1 MALGIA
7 LIVGGLFEQAG
18 LAMIVGAY
26 VVGLSLSKTDIS
38 FAIQNAL
45 HPLYNFFVPIFFV
58 VMGMLVDI
66 RVFADMNVLKV
77 GLVFSLLAILAKV
90 VGCALPAI
98 FMNFNMIGSLRI
110 GAGMVP
116 RGEVALIIAGIG
128 AGTMMTLNGKEAPI
142 LDSRFFGVAII
153 MTLLTTVVAPPLLAA
168 LLNLAAKGIR
178 KEEKVENSVNSN
190 FSFPSEPLRD
200 FVFK

>member
-66 RVFADMNVLKV
+66 RVFSDADVLKW
-77 GLVFSLLAILAKV
+77 GLIYSAIAVLTKI
-90 VGCALPAI
+90 VGCAVPAY
-98 FMNFNMIGSLRI
+98 FMNFNFVGAVRI
-110 GAGMVP
+110 GMGMIP

-128 AGTMMTLNGKEAPI
+128 AGTMMTLNGKDTPI

>member
-1 MALGIA
+1 
-7 LIVGGLFEQAG
+7 
-18 LAMIVGAY
+18 MIVGAY

-58 VMGMLVDI
+58 IMGMLVDI
-66 RVFADMNVLKV
+66 RVFADTNVLKV
-77 GLVFSLLAILAKV
+77 GLIFSLLAVLAKV
-90 VGCALPAI
+90 VGCAVPAI
-98 FMNFNMIGSLRI
+98 FMNFNMLGALRI

-128 AGTMMTLNGKEAPI
+128 AGTLVTLNGVKTPI

-153 MTLLTTVVAPPLLAA
+153 MTLLTTVVAPPLLTV
-168 LLNLAAKGIR
+168 LLNFAAKGIR
-178 KEEKVENSVNSN
+178 KEEKTENSVNTN
-190 FSFPSEPLRD
+190 FSFPSETLRD

>member
-1 MALGIA
+1 
-7 LIVGGLFEQAG
+7 
-18 LAMIVGAY
+18 MIVGAY

-90 VGCALPAI
+90 IGCALPAI

-128 AGTMMTLNGKEAPI
+128 AGTMMTLNGKETPI

-190 FSFPSEPLRD
+190 FPFPSEPIRD